1 MFYCNTLLILKI
13 IGITGKDM
21 SKVIRVR
28 YEKGVLKPLEPVELQ
43 EGEELVVFIRK
54 RRVSEVL
61 DKYVGLFGKASV
73 EELRKYEEE
82 AQAQ

>member
-1 MFYCNTLLILKI
+1 V
-13 IGITGKDM
+13 

-28 YEKGVLKPLEPVELQ
+28 YERGVLKPLEPVELH

-73 EELRKYEEE
+73 EELREYEEE

>member
-1 MFYCNTLLILKI
+1 
-13 IGITGKDM
+13 M
-21 SKVIRVR
+21 SRVIRVK
-28 YEKGVLKPLEPVELQ
+28 YEKGVLKPLEPVELR

-61 DKYVGLFGKASV
+61 KEYVGIFGRADI

>member
-1 MFYCNTLLILKI
+1 
-13 IGITGKDM
+13 M

-28 YEKGVLKPLEPVELQ
+28 YERGVLKPLEPVELQ

-54 RRVSEVL
+54 RRVSEIL
-61 DKYVGLFGKASV
+61 DKYVGLFGKATI
-73 EELRKYEEE
+73 EELKKYEEE

>member
-1 MFYCNTLLILKI
+1 L
-13 IGITGKDM
+13 

-28 YEKGVLKPLEPVELQ
+28 YENGVLKPLEPVELR

-61 DKYVGLFGKASV
+61 KKHVGMFGRADI
-73 EELRKYEEE
+73 EELREYEEE

>member
-1 MFYCNTLLILKI
+1 
-13 IGITGKDM
+13 M

-28 YEKGVLKPLEPVELQ
+28 YERGVLRPLEPVELQ

-61 DKYVGLFGKASV
+61 DRYVGLFGKASV
-73 EELRKYEEE
+73 EELKEYEEE

>member
-1 MFYCNTLLILKI
+1 
-13 IGITGKDM
+13 M

-28 YEKGVLKPLEPVELQ
+28 YERGVLKPLEPVEFQ

-61 DKYVGLFGKASV
+61 DKYVGLFGKASI
-73 EELRKYEEE
+73 EELKEYEEE

>member
-1 MFYCNTLLILKI
+1 
-13 IGITGKDM
+13 M

-28 YEKGVLKPLEPVELQ
+28 YEKGVLKPLEPLELR
-43 EGEELVVFIRK
+43 EGEELVIFIRK
-54 RRVSEVL
+54 RRVGDVL
-61 DKYVGLFGKASV
+61 KEYVGIFGEADV

>member
-1 MFYCNTLLILKI
+1 
-13 IGITGKDM
+13 M

-28 YEKGVLKPLEPVELQ
+28 YENGVLRPLDRVDFE
-43 EGEELVVFIRK
+43 EGEELIVFIRK

-61 DKYVGLFGKASV
+61 DKYIGLFGKANA
-73 EELRKYEEE
+73 EELKKYEEE

>member
-1 MFYCNTLLILKI
+1 V
-13 IGITGKDM
+13 

-28 YEKGVLKPLEPVELQ
+28 YERGVLKPLEPVKLQ

-73 EELRKYEEE
+73 EELKEYEEE